1 MHPKLP
7 RSAGIACLSLGV
19 VLPSTLASAV
29 LAGGTGRFDLI
40 GAAGD
45 TATGVSDDG
54 RVVAGYGSVDY
65 WYWTPDG
72 GFMPVDGATPF
83 EGAGGQAD
91 ASADGSRLGITV
103 LNAQGKTEGAFHDI
117 ATGVTTPVGT
127 FGFSCDLSA
136 TSCWGMSGDG
146 TTIVGLGWHSGCAAR
161 AFRYDPVGGLKDLGT
176 LVPGSPTRANACNG
190 NGSVIVGWQDSQSGA
205 RQGAIWRNGVEKL
218 VTTATG
224 GALGEAGAVSADGVW
239 AVGLGSG
246 ANGNRAWRFSES
258 TGVLNMPASP
268 IGGFTGYATDVSD
281 DGARVLMFYRTP
293 FPPATGGEGYMWIDG
308 ELRSLDDMAAEAG
321 VAVPSGVRLAL
332 PLAMS
337 GDGYTIVGAARTP
350 SGPRAFVLDLPR
362 PSSCVADLDGDG
374 QVAATDLGVLLG
386 AWGVSSTADLDG
398 DGQVNA
404 ADLALL
410 LAAWGTCG

>member
-1 MHPKLP
+1 MPSSLIRSSRRALP
-7 RSAGIACLSLGV
+7 ALLM
-19 VLPSTLASAV
+19 LATCTATH
-29 LAGGTGRFDLI
+29 AGGTGRFELL
-40 GAAGD
+40 GVVGD
-45 TATGVSDDG
+45 NATGVSDDG
-54 RVVAGYGSVDY
+54 RVVAGYGYGDY
-65 WYWTPDG
+65 WYWTLQG
-72 GFMPVDGATPF
+72 GLVAVDGATPF

-91 ASADGSRLGITV
+91 VSADGSRIGITV
-103 LNAQGKTEGAFHDI
+103 LNAQGKTEGAFHEVE
-117 ATGVTTPVGT
+117 TGITTPVGT

-161 AFRYDPVGGLKDLGT
+161 AFRYDPVDGLKDLGT

-190 NGSVIVGWQDSQSGA
+190 DGRVIVGWQDSQSGA
-205 RQGAIWRNGVEKL
+205 RQGAIWRNGVEKI

-246 ANGNRAWRFSES
+246 ANGNRAWRYSEA
-258 TGVLNMPASP
+258 TGVLNMPISP
-268 IGGFTGYATDVSD
+268 ITGFTGYAVDVSD
-281 DGARVLMFYRTP
+281 DGSRVLMFYRTP

-321 VAVPSGVRLAL
+321 IAVPSGVRMAL

-337 GDGYTIVGAARTP
+337 GDGFTIVGTARTP
-350 SGPRAFVLDLPR
+350 TGPRAFLLELPR
-362 PSSCVADLDGDG
+362 PSGCVADLDGDG

-386 AWGVSSTADLDG
+386 AWGVSSEADLDG

-410 LAAWGTCG
+410 LAAWGACG